1 VQLSGTNYLS
11 LAEVQV
17 FGSSVASPT
26 NIALN
31 KQATQSSTEFG
42 GTANR
47 AVDGNTSGIFTDGS
61 ITSTAGGFQDWW
73 EVDLVAVSAI
83 QSVSIYNRTECC
95 GDRLNNSYV
104 LVSDTPFG
112 TRTLSQLL
120 ADPTITSFPIG
131 QAPAFLTLSVNR
143 SGRYVRVQ
151 LSGTNYLSL
160 AEVQVLGTS
169 SAPTNIALNKQAT
182 QSSTEFGGTANR
194 AVDGNTSGI
203 FTDGSITSTAGGFQ
217 DWWEVDLGG
226 ASTIQSVNVYNRTEC
241 CGDRLNNSYVLV
253 SDTPFGTRTLSQ
265 LLADPTINS
274 YPIGQAPALLTLSVN
289 RSGRYVRVQLSGS
302 NYLSLAEVQVI
313 GN

>member
-1 VQLSGTNYLS
+1 
-11 LAEVQV
+11 
-17 FGSSVASPT
+17 
-26 NIALN
+26 
-31 KQATQSSTEFG
+31 
-42 GTANR
+42 
-47 AVDGNTSGIFTDGS
+47 
-61 ITSTAGGFQDWW
+61 
-73 EVDLVAVSAI
+73 
-83 QSVSIYNRTECC
+83 
-95 GDRLNNSYV
+95 
-104 LVSDTPFG
+104 
-112 TRTLSQLL
+112 LSQLL

-226 ASTIQSVNVYNRTEC
+226 ASTIQSMRIFNRTEC

-265 LLADPTINS
+265 LLADPTITS
-274 YPIGQAPALLTLSVN
+274 YPIGQ
-289 RSGRYVRVQLSGS
+289 
-302 NYLSLAEVQVI
+302 
-313 GN
+313 